1 MILFYLVSMY
11 LLCFLCFNSLI
22 NKKFSDFKVYYKI
35 CKILGFDSE
44 IIEIRFQRSQKH
56 LIGQWCIDML
66 LRKSSVIRQ
75 KGESQNGCS
84 KETKHANFSEKN
96 EHFLTCAYQE
106 VRHVRFSEN
115 LACCFLEIPVL
126 RLALLPYYRGNE
138 VIILTKW
145 PLTDK
150 ISIEKNVFFSKP
162 LPLI

>member
-56 LIGQWCIDML
+56 LIGQWCIDVIEKIVGNKAKAWISKWVFQGIKARQFF
-66 LRKSSVIRQ
+66 RKKWTFPNLCVSGG
-75 KGESQNGCS
+75 KTCS
-84 KETKHANFSEKN
+84 FFGKFGV
-96 EHFLTCAYQE
+96 L
-106 VRHVRFSEN
+106 
-115 LACCFLEIPVL
+115 CFLEIPVL

>member
-1 MILFYLVSMY
+1 MGMILFYLVSMY

-115 LACCFLEIPVL
+115 LACFVFLKYQL
-126 RLALLPYYRGNE
+126 WD
-138 VIILTKW
+138 W
-145 PLTDK
+145 P
-150 ISIEKNVFFSKP
+150 FC
-162 LPLI
+162 LITEEMRSSYWQNDH